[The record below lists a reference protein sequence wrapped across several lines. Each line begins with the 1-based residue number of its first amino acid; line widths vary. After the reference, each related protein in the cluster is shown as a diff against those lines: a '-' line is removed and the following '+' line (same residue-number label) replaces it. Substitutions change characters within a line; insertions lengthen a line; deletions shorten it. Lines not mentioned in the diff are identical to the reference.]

1 MVKTRNPFSVCR
13 KQVSGH
19 SAGVEKLDSSAKVVY
34 GAGIT
39 HQTRKRTTMTHGA
52 RPQPQVPQTPNVF
65 FDGTR
70 LGLEGTMLATLATA
84 IPGGLHIALAVKLGY
99 ALRLD
104 DFARVE
110 PKSFSLVSFLF
121 IAVVAVIALSM
132 TMFFLLVIPTMVYSM
147 GLVAFM
153 LRWAGKRRRRER
165 LASTIVGSVLG
176 LAVGLLSSS
185 LVFLLMDL
193 QPTWDLYGTV
203 LHWPE
208 ILSVDGITLIWL
220 TLNPLFSAIA
230 GAQIGWRLGKMI
242 LDMTMYW
249 FW

>member
-1 MVKTRNPFSVCR
+1 
-13 KQVSGH
+13 
-19 SAGVEKLDSSAKVVY
+19 
-34 GAGIT
+34 
-39 HQTRKRTTMTHGA
+39 MTYGA
-52 RPQPQVPQTPNVF
+52 RPQTQVPQPPNVF

-70 LGLEGTMLATLATA
+70 LGLEGTMLTTLATA

-99 ALRLD
+99 ALRLE

-110 PKSFSLVSFLF
+110 PKSFSLFAFLF
-121 IAVVAVIALSM
+121 IFVLALISLSM
-132 TMFFLLVIPTMVYSM
+132 IMFFMLAIPTMGYSM

-153 LRWAGKRRRRER
+153 LRWAGKRRRREK
-165 LASTIVGSVLG
+165 LVSTIGGSVLG
-176 LAVGLLSSS
+176 LLVGLLSSA

-193 QPTWDLYGTV
+193 QPAWTLYAAV
-203 LHWPE
+203 FRWPE
-208 ILSVDGITLIWL
+208 ILSIDGIALIWL
-220 TLNPLFSAIA
+220 TLNPLFCAIA

>member
-1 MVKTRNPFSVCR
+1 
-13 KQVSGH
+13 
-19 SAGVEKLDSSAKVVY
+19 
-34 GAGIT
+34 
-39 HQTRKRTTMTHGA
+39 MTHGA
-52 RPQPQVPQTPNVF
+52 RPQPKVPQPPNVF

-99 ALRLD
+99 ALRLA

-110 PKSFSLVSFLF
+110 PKSFSLFAFFF
-121 IAVVAVIALSM
+121 IATLAVISLSM
-132 TMFFLLVIPTMVYSM
+132 IFFFMLAIPTMGYSM

-165 LASTIVGSVLG
+165 LTSTIGGSVLG
-176 LAVGLLSSS
+176 LILGIVSST
-185 LVFLLMDL
+185 LVCLLMNL
-193 QPTWDLYGTV
+193 QPTWDLYAV
-203 LHWPE
+203 VMHWPE
-208 ILSVDGITLIWL
+208 ILSVDGIALIWL
-220 TLNPLFSAIA
+220 TLNPLFCAIA

-242 LDMTMYW
+242 EDMTMYW